1 MLSFSANAVLIGH
14 KKLASPQDDDC
25 RESTRA
31 DVYTH
36 RSAGAVAAC
45 MLLSKRECIII
56 RLCFGFKSQLPFGSS
71 SIGRAKHQRRFESCS
86 VLKTDRP
93 VAGHYIV
100 DVAVRKQAASLKR
113 AKQQR
118 PALTTKELSGQE
130 IEKSPL
136 VNSGKA
142 GEPPAG

>member
-1 MLSFSANAVLIGH
+1 MIDTVMTFRFLLITH
-14 KKLASPQDDDC
+14 YSLLIDKKLASPQDDDF

-31 DVYTH
+31 DVYAH

-45 MLLSKRECIII
+45 ILLSKRECIII
-56 RLCFGFKSQLPFGSS
+56 RLCYGFESQMPFGSS
-71 SIGRAKHQRRFESCS
+71 SIGRAKHLRRFESCS

-100 DVAVRKQAASLKR
+100 DVAVRKQAASLKM

-118 PALTTKELSGQE
+118 PALTTMEGTIRM
-130 IEKSPL
+130 IE
-136 VNSGKA
+136 
-142 GEPPAG
+142 